1 LAYTFFQF
9 KDSRLILEKL
19 MKALLCKEFGPPE
32 TLSYEDVDDPVISP
46 GKVIVDIYSASV
58 NFPDVLIIEDKYQF
72 KPSLPFSPGGE
83 ASGIISEI
91 GEGVDG
97 FIVGDRVIVSAGW
110 GCFVEKILVDPSALT
125 SIPDSMD
132 FDTAASFLMTYGTS
146 HHALKDRADLKK
158 GDRLLVLG
166 AAGGVGLAAV
176 EIGNAIGAHVIAAAS
191 TEEKVQICRDHG
203 AKDGLVY
210 KTGSLDRDEQKSLS
224 NQIKDLTAGLGAN
237 VIYDPVGGDY
247 AEPSLRAIAWE
258 GRYLVVGFAAG
269 YIPKIPLNLAL
280 LKGCQIVGVFWGAFK
295 AQFQDQ
301 HNDNV
306 ADLLKM
312 YDDGHLKP
320 HISGVYDLSNGAKAI
335 KDLAERKAKGKI
347 VVKVKS

>member
-1 LAYTFFQF
+1 
-9 KDSRLILEKL
+9 

-158 GDRLLVLG
+158 GDSLLVLG

-237 VIYDPVGGDY
+237 VIYEPIGGDY

-320 HISGVYDLSNGAKAI
+320 HISGVYDLSIVI
-335 KDLAERKAKGKI
+335 KVI
-347 VVKVKS
+347 

>member
-1 LAYTFFQF
+1 
-9 KDSRLILEKL
+9 

-46 GKVIVDIYSASV
+46 GKIIVDIYSASV

-158 GDRLLVLG
+158 GDSLLVLG

>member
-1 LAYTFFQF
+1 
-9 KDSRLILEKL
+9 

-125 SIPDSMD
+125 SIPDSME

-158 GDRLLVLG
+158 GDSLLVLG

>member
-158 GDRLLVLG
+158 GDSLLVLG

>member
-1 LAYTFFQF
+1 
-9 KDSRLILEKL
+9 

-158 GDRLLVLG
+158 GDSLLVLG

-320 HISGVYDLSNGAKAI
+320 HISGVYDLSNGGKAI

>member
-1 LAYTFFQF
+1 
-9 KDSRLILEKL
+9 

-125 SIPDSMD
+125 SMPDSMD

-158 GDRLLVLG
+158 GDTLLVLG

-306 ADLLKM
+306 AYLLKM
-312 YDDGHLKP
+312 YKDCHLKP
-320 HISGVYDLSNGAKAI
+320 HNSGVYDLSNGAKAI

>member
-1 LAYTFFQF
+1 
-9 KDSRLILEKL
+9 

-158 GDRLLVLG
+158 GDSLLVLG

-306 ADLLKM
+306 VDLLKM

-335 KDLAERKAKGKI
+335 KDLAERKAKEKI

>member
-1 LAYTFFQF
+1 
-9 KDSRLILEKL
+9 

-72 KPSLPFSPGGE
+72 KPALPFSPGGE
-83 ASGIISEI
+83 ASGVISEI
-91 GEGVDG
+91 GDGVDG
-97 FIVGDRVIVSAGW
+97 FEVGDRVIVSAGW
-110 GCFVEKILVDPSALT
+110 GCFVEKILVDSASLT
-125 SIPDSMD
+125 RIPDSMN

-158 GDRLLVLG
+158 GDSLLVLG

-176 EIGNAIGAHVIAAAS
+176 EIGNAMGANVIAAAS

-203 AKDGLVY
+203 AKEGLVY
-210 KTGSLDRDEQKSLS
+210 KTGELDRDEQKSLS
-224 NQIKDLTAGLGAN
+224 NQIKDLTSGLGAN
-237 VIYDPVGGDY
+237 VIYDPVGADY

-295 AQFQDQ
+295 TQFPDR

-312 YDDGHLKP
+312 YEEGHLNP
-320 HISGVYDLSNGAKAI
+320 HISEVYDLSNGAKAI
-335 KDLAERKAKGKI
+335 NDLAERKAKGKI
-347 VVKVKS
+347 VVRVKS

>member
-1 LAYTFFQF
+1 
-9 KDSRLILEKL
+9 

-158 GDRLLVLG
+158 GDSLLVLG

-203 AKDGLVY
+203 ARDGLVY
-210 KTGSLDRDEQKSLS
+210 KTGSLDRGEQESLS

>member
-1 LAYTFFQF
+1 
-9 KDSRLILEKL
+9 

-32 TLSYEDVDDPVISP
+32 TLFYEDVDDPIISS

-83 ASGIISEI
+83 AAGTISEI
-91 GEGVDG
+91 GEGVEG
-97 FIVGDRVIVSAGW
+97 FKIGDRVIVSAGW
-110 GCFVEKILVDPSALT
+110 GCFVEKILVDPSSLT
-125 SIPDSMD
+125 LIPDSMN

-158 GDRLLVLG
+158 GESLLVLG

-176 EIGNAIGAHVIAAAS
+176 EIGNAMGANVIAAAS

-203 AKDGLVY
+203 AKEGLVY
-210 KTGSLDRDEQKSLS
+210 KTGSMDRDEQKSLS
-224 NQIKDLTAGLGAN
+224 NQIKDLTSGLGAN
-237 VIYDPVGGDY
+237 VIYDPVGADY

-295 AQFQDQ
+295 AQFPDL

-306 ADLLKM
+306 TDLLKM

-320 HISGVYDLSNGAKAI
+320 HISEVYDLSNGAQAI
-335 KDLAERKAKGKI
+335 QDLADRKAKGK
-347 VVKVKS
+347 VVVRVKS

>member
-1 LAYTFFQF
+1 
-9 KDSRLILEKL
+9 
-19 MKALLCKEFGPPE
+19 MKALLCNEFGPPE
-32 TLSYEDVDDPVISP
+32 TLSYENIEDPVVSS

-83 ASGIISEI
+83 AAGIISEI
-91 GEGVDG
+91 GEGVEG
-97 FIVGDRVIVSAGW
+97 FNVGDRVIVSSGW
-110 GCFVEKILVDPSALT
+110 GCFVEKIAVDCSSLT
-125 SIPDSMD
+125 PIPDNMD

-158 GDRLLVLG
+158 GDSLLILG

-176 EIGNAIGAHVIAAAS
+176 EIGNAMGAHVIAAAS

-210 KTGSLDRDEQKSLS
+210 KAGSLDRDEQKSLS
-224 NQIKDLTAGLGAN
+224 NEIKDLTSGLGAN

-258 GRYLVVGFAAG
+258 GRYLVVGFAGG

-295 AQFQDQ
+295 SQFPDL

-306 ADLLKM
+306 KDLLKM
-312 YDDGHLKP
+312 YESGHLKP
-320 HISGVYDLSNGAKAI
+320 HISAKYDLKNGAQAI

-347 VVKVKS
+347 VVQVRA

>member
-1 LAYTFFQF
+1 
-9 KDSRLILEKL
+9 

-132 FDTAASFLMTYGTS
+132 FNTAASFLMTYGTS

-158 GDRLLVLG
+158 GDSLLVLG

-191 TEEKVQICRDHG
+191 TEEKVQICLDHG

>member
-1 LAYTFFQF
+1 
-9 KDSRLILEKL
+9 

-158 GDRLLVLG
+158 GDSLLVLG

-280 LKGCQIVGVFWGAFK
+280 LKGCQMVGVFWGAFK

>member
-1 LAYTFFQF
+1 
-9 KDSRLILEKL
+9 

-132 FDTAASFLMTYGTS
+132 FNTAASFLMTYGTS

-158 GDRLLVLG
+158 GDSLLVLG

>member
-1 LAYTFFQF
+1 
-9 KDSRLILEKL
+9 

-158 GDRLLVLG
+158 GDSLLVLG

-247 AEPSLRAIAWE
+247 AEPSLRAIAWG